1 MSIWALKL
9 KKHITAPLDEIIL
22 SLDQFG
28 KEINLFACV
37 NFIFK
42 STFKIFLWQLK
53 VSKFHTNI
61 FRGPKINRSFN
72 IDLSTVKL
80 YLQDSE
86 KRQFRIFDRFVRQFV
101 GYIVGRRSFE
111 IWSPL
116 EKSIDSLNV
125 SDNQMSWAALLW
137 SINILSTRPCLW
149 QTLARLS

>member
-9 KKHITAPLDEIIL
+9 KKHITSPLDEIIL

-28 KEINLFACV
+28 KGINLFACV

-42 STFKIFLWQLK
+42 STFKIFLCQLK

-86 KRQFRIFDRFVRQFV
+86 KRQFRIFDRFVKTICGLHCWTKIFWDLVTFRKKYWQFKCQWQ
-101 GYIVGRRSFE
+101 S
-111 IWSPL
+111 
-116 EKSIDSLNV
+116 NV
-125 SDNQMSWAALLW
+125 MGCFAMVNKY
-137 SINILSTRPCLW
+137 
-149 QTLARLS
+149 